1 MASIKGDE
9 KVLLERHLGQGPTY
23 ISMGQSEVVL
33 LGTHWELEEHVD
45 TPSSQLETKT
55 GSFEPFE
62 NRRPGTYIPV

>member
-33 LGTHWELEEHVD
+33 LGTHWELEEHGD
-45 TPSSQLETKT
+45 PELAIIDQ
-55 GSFEPFE
+55 
-62 NRRPGTYIPV
+62 NRFVSTC